1 MKSYDV
7 QSIEIKVPF
16 EDAVNYISDASRLPE
31 WTRAF
36 RNVQEGRARMVTPE
50 GTVDVDLKVDVSPAC
65 GSIDWTM
72 TFPDGTPARAF
83 SRVVPLSRHSV
94 VYAFVLTVPPAQLE
108 RLEGELDRQSA
119 TLREELERLKRI
131 LEK

>member
-7 QSIEIKVPF
+7 QSIEIRVPF
-16 EDAVNYISDASRLPE
+16 EDAVTYISDASRLPE

-36 RNVQEGRARMVTPE
+36 QDVREGRARMVTPE
-50 GTVDVDLKVDVSPAC
+50 GAVDVDLKVDVSPEC
-65 GSIDWTM
+65 GAIDWTM
-72 TFPDGTPARAF
+72 TFPDGTRERAF
-83 SRVVPLSRHSV
+83 SRVVPLSEHSV
-94 VYAFVLTVPPAQLE
+94 VYAFVLTVPPAHLE
-108 RLEGELDRQSA
+108 RLEGGLDRQSA

>member
-7 QSIEIKVPF
+7 QSVEIRIPF
-16 EDAVNYISDASRLPE
+16 EDAVTYIADASRLPE

-36 RNVQEGRARMVTPE
+36 QDVREGRARMVTPE
-50 GTVDVDLKVDVSPAC
+50 GAVDVDLKVDVSPEW

-72 TFPDGTPARAF
+72 TFPDGTRARAK
-83 SRVVPLSRHSV
+83 HSV
-94 VYAFVLTVPPAQLE
+94 VYAFVLTVPPAHLE
-108 RLEGELDRQSA
+108 RLEGALDRQSA
-119 TLREELERLKRI
+119 TLGEELERLKRI